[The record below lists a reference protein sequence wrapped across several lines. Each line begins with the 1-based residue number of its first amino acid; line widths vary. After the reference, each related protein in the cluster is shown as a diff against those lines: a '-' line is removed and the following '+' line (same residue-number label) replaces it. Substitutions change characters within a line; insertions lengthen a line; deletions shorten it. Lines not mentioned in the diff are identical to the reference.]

1 VPKCLWS
8 IRETGVPLLVG
19 HHRRHSP
26 NIREARR
33 LIQDGLLGEIV
44 AVNGMWM
51 FDKPDNYFEAEWRKK
66 RGGGP
71 LLINLIHE
79 IDCLRFIIGEIER
92 VQVIASNTNR
102 F

>member
-1 VPKCLWS
+1 
-8 IRETGVPLLVG
+8 
-19 HHRRHSP
+19 
-26 NIREARR
+26 
-33 LIQDGLLGEIV
+33 
-44 AVNGMWM
+44 MWM
-51 FDKPDNYFEAEWRKK
+51 FDKPDNYFKAEWRKK

>member
-1 VPKCLWS
+1 
-8 IRETGVPLLVG
+8 
-19 HHRRHSP
+19 
-26 NIREARR
+26 
-33 LIQDGLLGEIV
+33 
-44 AVNGMWM
+44 MWM